1 MICMTEVLHWNYLEM
16 YLVLEV
22 ININSKTTAFITTFE
37 NFLLLHELLTCGT
50 VYRIM

>member
-1 MICMTEVLHWNYLEM
+1 MTEVMHWNYLER
-16 YLVLEV
+16 YLILEV
-22 ININSKTTAFITTFE
+22 INCKSTAFITTFE